1 MAIDRF
7 GFYLVGSIV
16 YSIQYMVLIMKTYRI
31 PNTTYCIQNKMAT
44 IIYRR
49 QRQIL
54 DFLNSYIAK
63 HGNAPTL
70 VEIAKKLGVRS
81 LATVHE
87 HLQTLEKKGLIK
99 KSSGISRSIELIDQ
113 KIGQLVKGVELPLS
127 GFIAAGSPIE
137 PFTDPNATFAVAQ
150 NMVPKNAKSY
160 VLQVKGESM
169 IEDGILD
176 GDFVVIEET
185 NQAHDGDIV
194 VAMIENGV
202 VTLKRFFKEKD
213 RVRLEPANS
222 TMQPIF
228 ARNVVIQGKCV
239 AVIRKYS
246 N

>member
-1 MAIDRF
+1 MS
-7 GFYLVGSIV
+7 VVV
-16 YSIQYMVLIMKTYRI
+16 YK
-31 PNTTYCIQNKMAT
+31 
-44 IIYRR
+44 R

-54 DFLNSYIAK
+54 DFLNDYIEK

-70 VEIAKKLGVRS
+70 VEIAKHLNVKS

-87 HLQTLEKKGLIK
+87 HLAALEKKGLIK
-99 KSSGISRSIELIDQ
+99 KSSGLVRSIELIDK
-113 KIGQLVKGVELPLS
+113 KIGEIVKGVELPIL

-150 NMVPKNAKSY
+150 NMVAPSRKSY

-185 NQAHDGDIV
+185 NQANNGDIV
-194 VAMIENGV
+194 VAMMENGV
-202 VTLKRFFKEKD
+202 VTLKRFYKEKD
-213 RVRLEPANS
+213 RIRLMPANA

-228 ARNVVIQGKCV
+228 ATDVTIQGKCV
-239 AVIRKYS
+239 GVIRRYQ